1 MIPCEHSVFILSLWL
16 DLLIGESKAGAS
28 GIPGK
33 KLPGCDKAM
42 VSRALE
48 LHGGAVGGGKVRE
61 LAGHEDS
68 QPELK
73 KWWQAALCDCKRTLL
88 CLLCMTTET
97 PFLHLERAGTQYVTD
112 KVLVLDN
119 M

>member
-1 MIPCEHSVFILSLWL
+1 MFILSLWL

-61 LAGHEDS
+61 LAGHEDL

-73 KWWQAALCDCKRTLL
+73 KWWQAVLCVCKRTF
-88 CLLCMTTET
+88 CAC
-97 PFLHLERAGTQYVTD
+97 FV
-112 KVLVLDN
+112 
-119 M
+119 